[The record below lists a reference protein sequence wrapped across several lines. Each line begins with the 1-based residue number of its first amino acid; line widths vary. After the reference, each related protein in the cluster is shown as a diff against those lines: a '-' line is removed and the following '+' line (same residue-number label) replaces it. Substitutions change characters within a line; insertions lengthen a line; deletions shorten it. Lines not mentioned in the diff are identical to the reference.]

1 MLGHDPIIK
10 PKLRGRMHLVA
21 AGASIIGLIYLVQ
34 VAPNTR
40 ALVAAWVYGIG
51 AVLLYLTS
59 STYHVFARSPRS
71 RWILQRADHSM
82 IYILIAASFTPTCV
96 LVLGGTWRWVL
107 LAVVWAG
114 ALGGVLLKLLAMDR
128 YPKIGNGLYIVL
140 GWSGMFALPALVQR
154 PTLLALVFAAGVLYT
169 TGAILFALRKPTL
182 SPRWFGY
189 HEVWH
194 TFVTAAGALLF
205 IANLALVRAG

>member
-21 AGASIIGLIYLVQ
+21 AGASIVGLIYLVQ

-40 ALVAAWVYGIG
+40 ALVAAWIYGIG

-59 STYHVFARSPRS
+59 STYHCFARSPRS
-71 RWILQRADHSM
+71 RFIMQRADHSM

-96 LVLGGTWRWVL
+96 LVLGGTWRWFL

-114 ALGGVLLKLLAMDR
+114 ALVGVLLKLLAMDR

-169 TGAILFALRKPTL
+169 TGAILFAMRKPTL

>member
-34 VAPNTR
+34 VAPNTK
-40 ALVAAWVYGIG
+40 ALVAAWIYGMG

-71 RWILQRADHSM
+71 RWIMQRADHSM

-114 ALGGVLLKLLAMDR
+114 AIGGVLLKLLAMDR
-128 YPKIGNGLYIVL
+128 YPKIGNSLYIVL

-154 PTLLALVFAAGVLYT
+154 PTLLGLVFAAGVLYT
-169 TGAILFALRKPTL
+169 AGAILFAMKKPTL

-205 IANLALVRAG
+205 IANLGLVRAG